1 MLNFLKCGS
10 LKRNRNRLSDESDVP
25 AQQPKYD
32 KKYDTGTAVH
42 GRFAEFSLY
51 NRLFYIYPVSL
62 CLVEMFYVIVHA

>member
-42 GRFAEFSLY
+42 GNEGLQNS
-51 NRLFYIYPVSL
+51 VSTIDYFIFIQ
-62 CLVEMFYVIVHA
+62 LVFVL